1 MASAT
6 RPHARVISARS
17 AAPGAKL
24 PGQRIKNFMTT
35 APHSI
40 GVDQTLAQAH
50 AFLKKHHVR
59 HLPVLSG
66 GSLVGILTERDLS

>member
-1 MASAT
+1 
-6 RPHARVISARS
+6 
-17 AAPGAKL
+17 L